1 MFDQSM
7 LSSSQLFTSLSNIQ
21 ATFDLKSFQ
30 NIFEVRT
37 TSFDGRPLLT
47 PSEFRCLFFQN
58 QPKNVK
64 SQRNR
69 DSLNMAKYKMFTEC
83 TQSQMEVKNTHHSSK
98 ESKIIRQNSDLDE
111 FENIQKRIK
120 SEDSSS
126 NPSTDC
132 ENISETHPS
141 SPNLSATCQPSEKEL
156 TEPQTKT
163 ALPTLACESVVNA
176 VFDYDSEQIKFCIQ
190 QAGRSSENVHMRLTR
205 NEVLQRDPRLLLYF
219 YESHLQFT
227 KRAEFNPSKLRK
239 V

>member
-1 MFDQSM
+1 M
-7 LSSSQLFTSLSNIQ
+7 LSCSELSTSLSNIQ
-21 ATFDLKSFQ
+21 ATFDLKSFK

-47 PSEFRCLFFQN
+47 PSEFRCLFFQS

-69 DSLNMAKYKMFTEC
+69 DSLNTPQYKMFTER
-83 TQSQMEVKNTHHSSK
+83 TQSQLIAKNTRHSSK
-98 ESKIIRQNSDLDE
+98 ESKIIRQNPDLDE

-132 ENISETHPS
+132 DSISETHPS
-141 SPNLSATCQPSEKEL
+141 SPNLSTICQTSEKEL

-163 ALPTLACESVVNA
+163 GLPTLVNENIVKA
-176 VFDYDSEQIKFCIQ
+176 VFDCDSEQIKFCIQ
-190 QAGRSSENVHMRLTR
+190 QGNESSGNTYTSLTR
-205 NEVLQRDPRLLLYF
+205 DEVLQRDPKLLLYF

-227 KRAEFNPSKLRK
+227 KRTEFNPRELRK
-239 V
+239 D